1 MGLKHHPRVVTN
13 GLVYYLDAANP
24 RSYSGSG
31 LTAYSLIGDA
41 NGAVNNGTGFTT
53 SFGGAFVFDGSND
66 HIQLDK
72 TLLSGTQDFTISLW
86 IEGNGVGSFG
96 NFPAGN
102 LQVLYGSTYLAMW
115 LGNSSAYTASPGT
128 YYRSGPNNFV
138 VARSNGSDLF
148 VYYNT
153 LLIDTGTSSVE
164 IGNTTNY
171 RIGLNTINTEPLNG
185 KVYSLTIYNRALT
198 AQEVLQ
204 NYNATKKRYGL

>member
-13 GLVYYLDAANP
+13 GLIYYLDAANT

-31 LTAYSLIGDA
+31 LTAYSLIGIA

-86 IEGNGVGSFG
+86 IEGNGIGSFG

-128 YYRSGPNNFV
+128 YYRSGPNNFIV
-138 VARSNGSDLF
+138 SRANGSDLF

-153 LLIDTGTSSVE
+153 LLIDTGVSSVE

-171 RIGLNTINTEPLNG
+171 RIGLNTSNGEPLNG

-198 AQEVLQ
+198 QQEILQ
-204 NYNATKKRYGL
+204 NYNATKTRYGL

>member
-13 GLVYYLDAANP
+13 GLIYYLDAANT

-31 LTAYSLIGDA
+31 LTAYSLIGIA

-128 YYRSGPNNFV
+128 YYRSGPNNFIV
-138 VARSNGSDLF
+138 SRANGSDLF

-153 LLIDTGTSSVE
+153 LLIDTGVSSVE

-171 RIGLNTINTEPLNG
+171 RIGLNTSNGEPLNG

-198 AQEVLQ
+198 QQEILQ
-204 NYNATKKRYGL
+204 NYNATKTRYGL

>member
-86 IEGNGVGSFG
+86 IEGNGIGSFG

-102 LQVLYGSTYLAMW
+102 LQVLYSSTYLAMW

>member
-13 GLVYYLDAANP
+13 GLIYYLDAANT

-31 LTAYSLIGDA
+31 LTAYSLIGIA
-41 NGAVNNGTGFTT
+41 NGAVNNGTGFTN

-102 LQVLYGSTYLAMW
+102 LQVLYGSTYLGMW

-128 YYRSGPNNFV
+128 YYRSGPNNFIV
-138 VARSNGSDLF
+138 SRANGSDLF

-153 LLIDTGTSSVE
+153 LLIDTGVSSVE

-171 RIGLNTINTEPLNG
+171 RIGLNTSNGEPLNG

-198 AQEVLQ
+198 QQEILQ
-204 NYNATKKRYGL
+204 NYNATKMRYGL

>member
-13 GLVYYLDAANP
+13 GLIYYLDAANT

-31 LTAYSLIGDA
+31 LTAYSLIGIA

-86 IEGNGVGSFG
+86 IEGNGIGSFG

-102 LQVLYGSTYLAMW
+102 LQVLYGSGYLGMW
-115 LGNSSAYTASPGT
+115 LGNSSAYAASPGT
-128 YYRSGPNNFV
+128 YYRSGPNNFIV
-138 VARSNGSDLF
+138 SRANSSDLF

-153 LLIDTGTSSVE
+153 LLIDTGVSSVE

-171 RIGLNTINTEPLNG
+171 RIGLNTINGEGLNG

-198 AQEVLQ
+198 QQEILQ
-204 NYNATKKRYGL
+204 NYNATKTRYGL

>member
-13 GLVYYLDAANP
+13 GLIYYLDAANT

-31 LTAYSLIGDA
+31 LTANSLIGNA

-102 LQVLYGSTYLAMW
+102 LQVLYGSTYLGMW
-115 LGNSSAYTASPGT
+115 LGNADAYTVNPGA
-128 YYRSGPNNFV
+128 YYRSGPNNFIV
-138 VARSNGSDLF
+138 SRSNGSNLF
-148 VYYNT
+148 VYYNAS
-153 LLIDTGTSSVE
+153 LIDTGVSSVE

-171 RIGLNTINTEPLNG
+171 RIGLNTSNGEPLNG

-198 AQEVLQ
+198 QQEILQ
-204 NYNATKKRYGL
+204 NYNATKTRYGL

>member
-13 GLVYYLDAANP
+13 GLIYYLDAANT

-31 LTAYSLIGDA
+31 LTSYSLIGNA

-102 LQVLYGSTYLAMW
+102 LQVLYGSTYLGMW

-128 YYRSGPNNFV
+128 YYRSGPNNFIV
-138 VARSNGSDLF
+138 SRANGSDLF

-153 LLIDTGTSSVE
+153 LLIDTGVSSVE

-171 RIGLNTINTEPLNG
+171 RIGLNTSYGEPLNG

-198 AQEVLQ
+198 QQEILQ

>member
-13 GLVYYLDAANP
+13 GLIYYLDAANT

-31 LTAYSLIGDA
+31 LTAYSLIGIA

-102 LQVLYGSTYLAMW
+102 LQVLYGSTYLGMW

-128 YYRSGPNNFV
+128 YYRSGPNNFIV
-138 VARSNGSDLF
+138 SRANGSDLF

-153 LLIDTGTSSVE
+153 LLIDTGVSSVE

-171 RIGLNTINTEPLNG
+171 RIGLNTSNGEPLNG
-185 KVYSLTIYNRALT
+185 KIYSLTIYNRALT
-198 AQEVLQ
+198 AQEILQ
-204 NYNATKKRYGL
+204 NYNATKTRYGL

>member
-13 GLVYYLDAANP
+13 GLIYYLDAANT
-24 RSYSGSG
+24 RSYGGSG

-102 LQVLYGSTYLAMW
+102 LQVLYGSTYLGMW
-115 LGNSSAYTASPGT
+115 LGNSSAYATNVGT
-128 YYRSGPNNFV
+128 YYRSGPNNFIV
-138 VARSNGSDLF
+138 SRSNGSDLF
-148 VYYNT
+148 VYYNA
-153 LLIDTGTSSVE
+153 LLIDTGVSSVE

-198 AQEVLQ
+198 AQEILQ